1 MSAQP
6 NNLCFPVTLESVLS
20 PLMAACD
27 KVAVLC
33 DTNTHAFCLPLLLK
47 EVPQLKE
54 ACVITIAPGDEA
66 KELAT
71 VEQIWQQMMEMG
83 LTRRSLLINLGGG
96 VITDLGGFAAATYQ
110 RGLRFVNLPTSLLAI
125 VDASAGGKTGFNF
138 CGVKNQIG
146 VFADAECVAVFPA
159 FLATLPETE
168 FYSGLAEMVKHALL
182 SDLQMV
188 YQTLGCT
195 VDDVKQADF
204 LQLLRKNTAVKQH
217 FVEQDPHDHGLR
229 NALNLGHTFAHAF
242 EAHAMGKGMTLPHG
256 TAVMWGLLCALYL
269 SIVRFAFPKEIL
281 TALFQFARENYAQIP
296 FSCKDYEALLQYMMT
311 DKKNGFGKICFT
323 LLADVADVR
332 IRQEVTKEEI
342 FAALDFL
349 REY

>member
-6 NNLCFPVTLESVLS
+6 NNLCFPATLESVLN
-20 PLMAACD
+20 PLIAASD
-27 KVAVLC
+27 KVAVVC
-33 DTNTHAFCLPLLLK
+33 DTNTRIHCLPLLMK
-47 EVPQLKE
+47 EVPQLAE
-54 ACVITIAPGDEA
+54 ASVIAITPGDEA
-66 KELAT
+66 KDLAT
-71 VEQIWQQMMEMG
+71 VEQLWQQMMETG

-96 VITDLGGFAAATYQ
+96 VVTDLGGFAAATYQ
-110 RGLRFVNLPTSLLAI
+110 RGLRYVNLPTSLLAI

-138 CGVKNQIG
+138 RGVKNQIG

-182 SDLQMV
+182 SDIQMV
-188 YQTLGCT
+188 NQTLGCT
-195 VDDVKQADF
+195 VDDVKKPAF
-204 LQLLRKNTAVKQH
+204 LDLLKRNIAVKQH
-217 FVEQDPHDHGLR
+217 YVEQDPHDHGLR

-242 EAHAMGKGMTLPHG
+242 EAYAMGKGMTLQHG

-269 SIVRFAFPKEIL
+269 SIVKFAFPKEIV
-281 TALFQFARENYAQIP
+281 TTLFLFARENYAQIP
-296 FSCKDYEALLQYMMT
+296 FSCKDYEALLQYMKT